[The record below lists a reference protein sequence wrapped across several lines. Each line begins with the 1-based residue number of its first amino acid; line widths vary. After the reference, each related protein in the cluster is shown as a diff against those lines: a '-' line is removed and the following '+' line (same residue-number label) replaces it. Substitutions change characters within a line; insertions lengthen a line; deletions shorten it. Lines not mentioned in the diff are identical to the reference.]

1 MISTTQNS
9 KKVIEYLSF
18 VFGIILVC
26 FLIQVLSWI
35 KNDIV
40 VFPSII
46 EVFSAFFKLLGDGNT
61 YLYIL
66 FTLLALLLA
75 LIVSSIIGITLGI
88 FAGINRIV
96 EKILQPFMILFK
108 SIPMIVLI
116 VIIYLLVDNILIPY
130 ISTILILIPVI
141 YEAEKEGIK
150 SIDQTF
156 IDVYRLQSKFN
167 LRIAFRVY
175 LPMTSGYLRQA
186 FSNMIGLG
194 FKIIITTGYIAGV
207 RNSFGLD
214 LAMARQSLEFDKIY
228 AYALLFI
235 LIISIFE
242 LIPIFVSYIY
252 NLIVFNQKKEK
263 INKNLK

>member
-66 FTLLALLLA
+66 YTLFA
-75 LIVSSIIGITLGI
+75 LILAILISTILGLTLGVL
-88 FAGINRIV
+88 AGVNKVV
-96 EKILQPFMILFK
+96 EQVLKPFMILFR

-116 VIIYLLVDNILIPY
+116 VIIYLLVDNIIIPY
-130 ISTILILIPVI
+130 ITSILILTPII

-150 SIDQTF
+150 AIDRTY

-167 LRIAFRVY
+167 LRVVFRVY
-175 LPMTSGYLRQA
+175 LPMTSSYLKQA

-194 FKIIITTGYIAGV
+194 FKIIITVGYIAGV

-214 LAMARQSLEFDKIY
+214 LSMARQALEFDKLY

-242 LIPIFVSYIY
+242 LIPLFVSYIY
-252 NLIVFNQKKEK
+252 NLVIFKQKKEEK
-263 INKNLK
+263 IQKN